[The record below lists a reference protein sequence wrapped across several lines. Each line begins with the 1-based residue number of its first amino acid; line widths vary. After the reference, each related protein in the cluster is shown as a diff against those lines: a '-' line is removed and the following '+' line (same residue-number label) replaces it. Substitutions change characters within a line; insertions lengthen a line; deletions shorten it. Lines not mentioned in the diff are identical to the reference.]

1 MFANKELCVKKKRII
16 DILNIF
22 EYNKKHKY
30 SKRNQMKT
38 VTMRVDDTVYQM
50 IKTAADGQRRN
61 ISNFIEYA
69 TLQYLTS
76 SQYVSDA
83 EMDEILKDQALAKNL
98 ELGLKEAKDGDYTI
112 V

>member
-1 MFANKELCVKKKRII
+1 
-16 DILNIF
+16 
-22 EYNKKHKY
+22 
-30 SKRNQMKT
+30 MKT
-38 VTMRVDDTVYQM
+38 VTMRVDDAIYHM

-76 SQYVSDA
+76 SQYVSDS
-83 EMDEILKDQALAKNL
+83 EMNEILNDKELVKNL
-98 ELGLKEAKDGDYTI
+98 EIGLQEAKNGDYDL

>member
-1 MFANKELCVKKKRII
+1 
-16 DILNIF
+16 
-22 EYNKKHKY
+22 
-30 SKRNQMKT
+30 MKT
-38 VTMRVDDTVYQM
+38 ITVRVDDEIYQM
-50 IKTAADGQRRN
+50 IKTAADGERRN

-83 EMDEILKDQALAKNL
+83 EMNEILKDKELVKNL
-98 ELGLKEAKDGDYTI
+98 EIGLKEAKNGNYTI

>member
-1 MFANKELCVKKKRII
+1 
-16 DILNIF
+16 
-22 EYNKKHKY
+22 
-30 SKRNQMKT
+30 
-38 VTMRVDDTVYQM
+38 VDDAIYQM

-76 SQYVSDA
+76 SQYVTDT
-83 EMDEILKDQALAKNL
+83 EMNEILDDKELTKNL
-98 ELGLKEAKDGDYTI
+98 EIGLKEAKNGDYTI